1 MSLSQLAEDSVVHR
15 AFHIPS
21 LLSSQQRQ
29 YANKADVIVLVLKLR
44 HLRPY

>member
-1 MSLSQLAEDSVVHR
+1 MALSQLADNSVVHR

-21 LLSSQQRQ
+21 LLSSQRRQ
-29 YANKADVIVLVLKLR
+29 YANEADVIVLVLKLR